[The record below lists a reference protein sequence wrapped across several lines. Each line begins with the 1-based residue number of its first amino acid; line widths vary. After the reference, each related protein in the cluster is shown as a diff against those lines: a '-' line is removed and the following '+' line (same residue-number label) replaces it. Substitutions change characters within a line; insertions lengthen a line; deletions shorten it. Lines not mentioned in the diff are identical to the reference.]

1 MSRLNLKV
9 VGSFLGNC
17 LIITD
22 NETNKNAE
30 VMALQ
35 LKGILNSDKSTGS
48 LPHGGWDK
56 SGDKIT
62 IYHDDER
69 DKHEVTFTMQELG
82 ELLQVVL
89 HSNFI
94 LE

>member
-1 MSRLNLKV
+1 MSRLSLKV

-22 NETNKNAE
+22 NETNKNIE

-35 LKGILNSDKSTGS
+35 LKGIVSSDRSTGS

-56 SGDKIT
+56 NGEEIT
-62 IYHDDER
+62 VYHDDDREL
-69 DKHEVTFTMQELG
+69 HEVTFTMQELG
-82 ELLQVVL
+82 EL
-89 HSNFI
+89 I
-94 LE
+94 K

>member
-1 MSRLNLKV
+1 MSRLSLKV
-9 VGSFLGNC
+9 VGSFMGNC

-22 NETNKNAE
+22 NEEGKNIE

-35 LKGILNSDKSTGS
+35 LKGIVASGRTTGS

-56 SGDKIT
+56 EGDNIT

-82 ELLQVVL
+82 EL
-89 HSNFI
+89 I
-94 LE
+94 

>member
-1 MSRLNLKV
+1 MSRLSLKV

-22 NETNKNAE
+22 NETGKNIE

-35 LKGILNSDKSTGS
+35 LKGIVNDERSTGS

-56 SGDKIT
+56 EGEKIT
-62 IYHDDER
+62 IHHDDDREQ
-69 DKHEVTFTMQELG
+69 HEVTFTLQELG
-82 ELLQVVL
+82 ELLK
-89 HSNFI
+89 
-94 LE
+94 